1 MPESEVGAPPS
12 GRLAE
17 LRLSARGWHGVQ
29 LAVIGFVGL
38 CGVIK
43 RESPSVPTWL
53 EILSGILVLAALLLA
68 CLATYL
74 VGRVAWPLYDPRR
87 RGADEDDP
95 GEIARSSRRLTRGL
109 VLTFVAV
116 ALVALAS
123 AASWWPSKE
132 AGGGAA
138 GAAFVEVEAQGSS
151 FCGTLGDSPPGT
163 VRVEGGD
170 QPVQVAIDA
179 LSSIRPVD
187 GC

>member
-1 MPESEVGAPPS
+1 MAESEVGAQPA

-53 EILSGILVLAALLLA
+53 EVLSGILVLAALFLA

-74 VGRVAWPLYDPRR
+74 VGRVAWPLYEPRR
-87 RGADEDDP
+87 RAAADDDDP

-109 VLTFVAV
+109 MLTFVAV

-123 AASWWPSKE
+123 AASWWPTDE
-132 AGGGAA
+132 GGAA
-138 GAAFVEVEAQGSS
+138 GGAAFVEVQAQGSS
-151 FCGTLGDSPPGT
+151 FCGTLGEAPAGA
-163 VRVEGGD
+163 VRLEGGD
-170 QPVQVAIDA
+170 QPVQVAIEA
-179 LSSIRPVD
+179 LSSIRSVES
-187 GC
+187 C

>member
-95 GEIARSSRRLTRGL
+95 GEISRSSRRLTRGL
-109 VLTFVAV
+109 LLTFVAV
-116 ALVALAS
+116 ARVALAS